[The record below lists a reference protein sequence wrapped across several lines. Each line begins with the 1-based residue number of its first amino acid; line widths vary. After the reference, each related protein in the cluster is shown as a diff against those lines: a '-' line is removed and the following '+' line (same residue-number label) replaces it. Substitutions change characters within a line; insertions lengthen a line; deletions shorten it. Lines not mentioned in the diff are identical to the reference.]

1 MSCACSE
8 VACARASVTGHRNI
22 TSPSMLRHLHACQKA
37 VVPLISPPLF
47 LRMWINDQETQPDEA
62 RPKNPIASHRRHKAA
77 THCVSIPTISRWRGT
92 EGSVNL
98 CEGTTQSATGV
109 GELLAAE

>member
-8 VACARASVTGHRNI
+8 VACAIASVTGHRNI

-62 RPKNPIASHRRHKAA
+62 LPKDPIASHRRHKAA
-77 THCVSIPTISRWRGT
+77 AHCVSSPAISRLLSA
-92 EGSVNL
+92 EGPVNL
-98 CEGTTQSATGV
+98 CEGTTQ
-109 GELLAAE
+109 